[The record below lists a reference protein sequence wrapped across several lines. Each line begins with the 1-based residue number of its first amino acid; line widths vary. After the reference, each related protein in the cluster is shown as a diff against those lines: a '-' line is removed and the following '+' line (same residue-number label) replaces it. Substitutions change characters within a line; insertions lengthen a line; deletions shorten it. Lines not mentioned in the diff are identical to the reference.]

1 MATKIPPEK
10 FWKLYKELPKEL
22 QEVILSEKTGEEVF
36 DICERYQIQ
45 ERGEEILDFV
55 GLVLIGLLP
64 PEDFQLALE
73 KDLKL
78 SPEIAEKVSREIFRF
93 IFFPVKFSLE
103 KIYKM
108 ETKKEPPKGIEKRE
122 DIYREP
128 IE

>member
-1 MATKIPPEK
+1 MTTKIPPEK
-10 FWKLYKELPKEL
+10 FWKLYKGLPQEL
-22 QEVILSEKTGEEVF
+22 QEVVSSEKTGEEVF
-36 DICERYQIQ
+36 DICERYQIL
-45 ERGEEILDFV
+45 EKGEAILDLV

-108 ETKKEPPKGIEKRE
+108 ETKEEHPKGTEKKE

-128 IE
+128 LE